1 MKTFVL
7 RDAIE
12 QLGAVATLP
21 GVAVRIMRIA
31 SDPGATEEDLLQALH
46 TDPPLSA
53 RVLKVV
59 NSAFYRR
66 QREVGALRAAVRM
79 LGVDAVRNIALA
91 ASLHRLFRGG
101 RGIPDFD
108 PASVWSHSVAVGAAA
123 RRVALETRLVEPEE
137 ALLAGLLHD
146 IGLIVAMQ
154 ARPREFAVLIQRA
167 AQEPHVP
174 FRVLEEDVLG
184 ATHEEFGGAL
194 CDAWNFPAPLTH
206 ACRSHHDARIVPA
219 EGGHMPAIIHVA
231 DVIAAGLGEG
241 FTRTV
246 EVTAPDPDVL
256 AVLQL
261 DADALAFITARARED
276 AATAAA
282 VFSA

>member
-7 RDAIE
+7 RDAID

-21 GVAVRIMRIA
+21 DVAVRIMRIA
-31 SDPGATEEDLLQALH
+31 SDQSATEEDLLGVLH
-46 TDPPLSA
+46 TDPPLAA

-79 LGVDAVRNIALA
+79 LGVDAIRNIALA

-101 RGIPDFD
+101 RGVSGFD
-108 PASVWSHSVAVGAAA
+108 PSSLWAHSVAVGAAA
-123 RRVALETRLVEPEE
+123 RRIALETKVVEPEE

-154 ARPREFAVLIQRA
+154 ARPREFTQLIQRA
-167 AQEPHVP
+167 FSEPHVR
-174 FRVLEEDVLG
+174 FLDLEETVLG

-194 CDAWNFPAPLTH
+194 CDAWKFPPAIAH
-206 ACRSHHDARIVPA
+206 ACRSHHDVRVLPA
-219 EGGHMPAIIHVA
+219 DSGVMPAVVHVA
-231 DVIAAGLGEG
+231 DAIAARLGEG

-246 EVTAPDPDVL
+246 EPTAPHAETLHALGLTVES
-256 AVLQL
+256 L
-261 DADALAFITARARED
+261 DYITALARED
-276 AATAAA
+276 TGTAATVLAA
-282 VFSA
+282 